1 MSKAILAV
9 SGLITAH
16 VLLAGTAFAADAAPA
31 DTPAAAAP
39 APQADGTTGGD
50 IVVTALRRASTVQT
64 TPLSIV
70 ALSGDGLA
78 KTGATQL
85 NDYFRQIPNLNVT
98 SGVAGSNRISIRGVN
113 AAGEATVGLYYDE
126 TPVTG
131 PSGTTQDSGAVA
143 ADLNL
148 FDVER
153 VEVLR
158 GPQGTLY
165 GASSMAGT
173 LRVIFHK
180 PDYDKVEAGGETQ
193 VTTTE
198 GGSAGYFL
206 RGMVNLPV
214 VTDKLAVRVVG
225 YGERK
230 PGWIDNVTYGTQ
242 NINRSTNWG
251 GRGIIGFKPDALTTI
266 TATLSYQKGDAP
278 DQQGWYPS
286 VGRYKTNSPAQLPF
300 HTEMQLYNL
309 KGDRDLGFATLT
321 GTASYYN
328 YNYIRTIDFTPS
340 VRAYATSPA
349 QCARA
354 NGATCT
360 SDQFAAYQAA
370 GLALLPAAGFQ
381 PAWVHSQNYEARLS
395 SNAAQMPAWLEWT
408 VGVYY
413 ENRKDHIDSNVISEN
428 ASDGSITLPITP
440 LVYRYVETRSRQIA
454 GFGEVSLKP
463 LAGLTITGGLRY
475 YDYSKTTSGQ
485 SYITNFYTGT
495 LAAPFSA
502 ATTNANGWLEKFNV
516 SYRITPRVMVYA
528 SASKGFRPGGANN
541 IPGLAAN
548 LVSYKPDSL
557 WNYEVGVKS
566 SWLGDKLVLNGAAF
580 NIEWSNIQTSARTAD
595 GLYAFLTNAGH
606 ARIRGVELDLT
617 ARPVRGLT
625 LGAALGY
632 TDAHLTQDQSSSAV
646 LITASTGKAGDPI
659 PNTPDLTASASA
671 SYSWALNSRF
681 DALVRADGAYTGHQ
695 EGTFRPNDPYHT
707 AYGNYA
713 TANLRVGVE
722 NREMGVYLFCN
733 NLTDTMGA
741 IAVTSGYGY
750 TNLTYSIQPRTWGL
764 NARFSL

>member
-16 VLLAGTAFAADAAPA
+16 VLLAGTAFAADGAQPAPA
-31 DTPAAAAP
+31 VPAEETPS
-39 APQADGTTGGD
+39 TGND
-50 IVVTALRRASTVQT
+50 IVVTALHRTSTVQT

-70 ALSGDGLA
+70 AISGDGLA

-242 NINRSTNWG
+242 NINRSSNWG
-251 GRGIIGFKPDALTTI
+251 ARGIIGFKPDELTTI
-266 TATLSYQKGDAP
+266 TATASYQKSDAR

-286 VGRYKTNSPAQLPF
+286 VGRYKTNSTAQLPF

-309 KGDRDLGFATLT
+309 KADRDLGFATLT

-328 YNYIRTIDFTPS
+328 YNYIRTVDFTPS
-340 VRAYATSPA
+340 VAAYANSTA

-354 NGATCT
+354 QGGTACT
-360 SDQFAAYQAA
+360 TDQFAAYRAT
-370 GLALLPAAGFQ
+370 GLALLPAVGYQ
-381 PAWVHSQNYEARLS
+381 PAWVHSQNYEARLA

-413 ENRKDHIDSNVISEN
+413 EKRNDHIDSNVISES
-428 ASDGSITLPITP
+428 AADGSITLPITP
-440 LVYRYVETRSRQIA
+440 LVYRYVETRSRQVA
-454 GFGEVSLKP
+454 GFGEVSIKP
-463 LAGLTITGGLRY
+463 LPGLTITGGLRY

-485 SYITNFYTGT
+485 SYITNYYTGT
-495 LAAPFSA
+495 SAAPYSA
-502 ATTNANGWLEKFNV
+502 ATTKANGWLEKFNV
-516 SYRITPRVMVYA
+516 NYRITPRVMVYA

-557 WNYEVGVKS
+557 WNYEVGLKS
-566 SWLGDKLVLNGAAF
+566 SWLGDKLVLNGAVF
-580 NIEWSNIQTSARTAD
+580 DVEWSNMQSSARTAD

-606 ARIRGVELDLT
+606 ARIRGLEVDLT
-617 ARPVRGLT
+617 TRPLRGLT
-625 LGAALGY
+625 LNGALGY
-632 TDAHLTQDQSSSAV
+632 VDAHLTQDQSSSAV

-681 DALVRADGAYTGHQ
+681 DGLVRADGAYTGHQ
-695 EGTFRPNDPYHT
+695 EGTFRPTDPYHT
-707 AYGNYA
+707 SYGNYA

-722 NREMGVYLFCN
+722 NPQMGIYVFCN
-733 NLTDTMGA
+733 NLTDTTGA
-741 IAVTSGYGY
+741 IAVSSGYGY
-750 TNLTYSIQPRTWGL
+750 SNLTYSIQPRTWGL